1 MNKTPLSDASNRQRA
16 QDGPRIRREKTTI
29 KHMIHI
35 YCKRLHRDL
44 RTDGGL
50 CPECL
55 KLENYAMKRL
65 TFCQF
70 GEEKTTCVD
79 CPVHCYAPK
88 QRDSIKRVMRYSGPR
103 MLWVHPVLTIRHL
116 LDGRTPKNTPN

>member
-1 MNKTPLSDASNRQRA
+1 MNKTTLSNASKWQSS
-16 QDGPRIRREKTTI
+16 QDGPRISREKATI

-44 RTDGGL
+44 RTYDGL

-55 KLENYAMKRL
+55 KLESYAMKRL

-70 GEEKTTCVD
+70 GEDKTTCVD
-79 CPVHCYAPK
+79 CPVHCYAPP
-88 QRDSIKRVMRYSGPR
+88 QREAVKRVMRYAGPR
-103 MLWVHPVLTIRHL
+103 MLWVHPVLTIRHMW
-116 LDGRTPKNTPN
+116 DGRARNRRTN